1 MENVSVRLIRPPE
14 RARFSLPLLLVI
26 LFFLPTIAPLA
37 TGSGDARI
45 ESRDFAI
52 LDELEQVLEMKEQ
65 VISGDSVSSVAG
77 PLLDQVRVGVQG
89 TSVADPLHD
98 IDEALDEV
106 SMVETAPPSV
116 IHPEPYIILT
126 DEDSRP
132 PGEVRTIWSTLFNLT
147 DYVIWTRYVDVD
159 GNVVEQA
166 ESITFLTS
174 LLSLLDPETEFLL
187 HQLDVDDD
195 GDDDIQV
202 GLTVNLNDIELSGTT
217 LSAAVQLDYRVSVL
231 DSSTTDTDWD
241 NLRTLEV
248 SILKAFAY
256 SDGVLNEGESYV
268 WVIDSKFTHTPY
280 DFTLGVGL
288 ERINFDI
295 GNAGSELVLSI
306 VNALT
311 FGVFNGGDES
321 GVSIAS
327 ISSPYQISID
337 NSGQTNCP
345 DSYSPIELTSLPSSE
360 ISCGVT
366 AGFGYIHY
374 SPPDSQE
381 DRDVWEVAYI
391 EAAIHPNRLATI
403 LPQFVDVTIRTDS
416 TLADGTGNLGENGLD
431 ERLASKIL
439 IKSKAE
445 TDTKPSI
452 EKMRAMDLM
461 KKIIPFK
468 GEINLKTEG
477 PKIVAFVGPTGV
489 GKTTTIAKVA
499 ADYVIRKN
507 KKVALVSLDT
517 YRLGAVDQL
526 EVYGDIMR
534 LPVEVA
540 EGSEELREIVK
551 RHSDKDL
558 ILIDTTGRSHRDKD
572 YSRQLKEIF
581 DVVGGVE
588 THLVLSVT
596 AQEKQFTSTYQQ
608 FLPIG
613 VDRVLFTKL
622 DEGLSFG
629 SVFNFSVRNRIPLSY
644 FTMGQNVP
652 EDLEIAVPDKVISL
666 IFN

>member
-1 MENVSVRLIRPPE
+1 MRIKKFTASNY
-14 RARFSLPLLLVI
+14 A
-26 LFFLPTIAPLA
+26 
-37 TGSGDARI
+37 DA
-45 ESRDFAI
+45 
-52 LDELEQVLEMKEQ
+52 LEQVKGELGDDALIMSTRSIKPDSPLSGRNAATKVEITAAVEFKE
-65 VISGDSVSSVAG
+65 SSVSNFEEE
-77 PLLDQVRVGVQG
+77 LDLGEEKG
-89 TSVADPLHD
+89 LD
-98 IDEALDEV
+98 IKSL
-106 SMVETAPPSV
+106 
-116 IHPEPYIILT
+116 I
-126 DEDSRP
+126 
-132 PGEVRTIWSTLFNLT
+132 FNLLS
-147 DYVIWTRYVDVD
+147 
-159 GNVVEQA
+159 EKSQA
-166 ESITFLTS
+166 
-174 LLSLLDPETEFLL
+174 
-187 HQLDVDDD
+187 Q
-195 GDDDIQV
+195 
-202 GLTVNLNDIELSGTT
+202 
-217 LSAAVQLDYRVSVL
+217 
-231 DSSTTDTDWD
+231 
-241 NLRTLEV
+241 
-248 SILKAFAY
+248 
-256 SDGVLNEGESYV
+256 
-268 WVIDSKFTHTPY
+268 
-280 DFTLGVGL
+280 TLGIKPSQFG
-288 ERINFDI
+288 IY
-295 GNAGSELVLSI
+295 SHLV
-306 VNALT
+306 
-311 FGVFNGGDES
+311 
-321 GVSIAS
+321 
-327 ISSPYQISID
+327 
-337 NSGQTNCP
+337 
-345 DSYSPIELTSLPSSE
+345 
-360 ISCGVT
+360 
-366 AGFGYIHY
+366 
-374 SPPDSQE
+374 
-381 DRDVWEVAYI
+381 
-391 EAAIHPNRLATI
+391 
-403 LPQFVDVTIRTDS
+403 
-416 TLADGTGNLGENGLD
+416 ENGLD

-439 IKSKAE
+439 IKAKAE
-445 TDTKPSI
+445 TDAKPSI